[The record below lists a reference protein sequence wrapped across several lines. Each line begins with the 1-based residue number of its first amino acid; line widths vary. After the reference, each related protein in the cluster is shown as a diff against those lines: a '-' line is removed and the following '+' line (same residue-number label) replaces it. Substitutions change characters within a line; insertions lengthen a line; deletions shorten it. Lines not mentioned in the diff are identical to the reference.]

1 MFSRRTN
8 LLPVAFCA
16 AGLLV
21 LCGAAGC
28 ARSMITG
35 GLDTAYNSQD
45 ITRDVAFWHRLPE
58 RSAIT
63 NDEGLH
69 GVLGFV
75 YGEDP
80 AKTYDERVKLA
91 VEKGLLPRGFDEP
104 LNATMT
110 RGTLAYALARYLD
123 VKGGVMM
130 TLSGGSARYATRE
143 LTYMGLLPEDST
155 ANQSISGLDFVGVIS
170 KVQDFVAVRGT
181 GFEPLQKDH

>member
-1 MFSRRTN
+1 MPIRRDIP
-8 LLPVAFCA
+8 LPLTLCA
-16 AGLLV
+16 AGLMV
-21 LCGAAGC
+21 LCGGGGC

-35 GLDTAYNSQD
+35 GLDTAYDPQD

-69 GVLGFV
+69 GLLGFV

-80 AKTYDERVKLA
+80 AKTYAERVKLA
-91 VEKGLLPRGFDEP
+91 VEKDLLPEGFNEP

-110 RGTLAYALARYLD
+110 RGTLAYALAKYLD

-130 TLSGGSARYATRE
+130 SLTGGSARYATRE

-155 ANQSISGLDFVGVIS
+155 VNQSISGLDFVGVIS

-181 GFEPLQKDH
+181 GFEPLQKDR